1 MFNNALFLVQVAVIA
16 GFSRLL
22 AWAFRRFG
30 QPQVVGEMAAGIL
43 LGPTLLGLVA
53 PGVWHSLFPPE
64 SLGFLNALSQA
75 GLAIFMFLVGVK
87 VDFAEMRRHSSLAVV
102 TSNISII
109 LPLLMGFALAGYL
122 FPRYGSG
129 DPLAFALFIGTAMSV
144 TALPVLARILTERN
158 LLNTRLGSVA
168 IACAAIDDITAWI
181 LLATIVAITKHDQ
194 DARPIWLMLL
204 YVVLYGMAMFLLGK
218 ALNAWSRRI
227 HKRKLPLDATLFFV
241 VIALVSGAL
250 ADWIGI
256 HALVGA
262 FVAGLVTP
270 RQFREQLV
278 GKLEA
283 ITLLILIPLFFALTG
298 IRTNLLFGGGARVW
312 FDLFLIL
319 FVAMASKWGATM
331 VGARIKGMDW
341 REACQLGL
349 MMNTRGLVGLVV
361 LSVGQEQ
368 GILSGQLFSMM
379 VFMALVT
386 TFMAAPLMDRVA
398 IHKPEAVAA

>member
-1 MFNNALFLVQVAVIA
+1 MFNNALFLVQIAVIA

-22 AWAFRRFG
+22 AWAFRKIG

-53 PGVWHSLFPPE
+53 PGISRALFPAE

-75 GLAIFMFLVGVK
+75 GLAIFMFLIGVK

-109 LPLLMGFALAGYL
+109 IPLAMGIGLALYL
-122 FPRYGSG
+122 YPRYGSG
-129 DPLAFALFIGTAMSV
+129 DPLAFGLFIGTAMSV
-144 TALPVLARILTERN
+144 TAFPVLARILAERN

-168 IACAAIDDITAWI
+168 IACAAVDDITAWI

-194 DARPIWLMLL
+194 DARPIWLMLV
-204 YVVLYGMAMFLLGK
+204 YVALYGLGMYLLGK
-218 ALNAWSRRI
+218 VLNVWA
-227 HKRKLPLDATLFFV
+227 RKVHQRQLPLDATLIFV
-241 VIALVSGAL
+241 VIALVSGAVGE
-250 ADWIGI
+250 WIGV

-278 GKLEA
+278 DKLEA
-283 ITLLILIPLFFALTG
+283 ITLMILIPLFFALTG
-298 IRTNLLFGGGARVW
+298 IRTNLLFGGGAGVW
-312 FDLFLIL
+312 IDLVLIL

-331 VGARIKGMDW
+331 LGARMKGMDW

-361 LSVGQEQ
+361 LSVGREQ

-379 VFMALVT
+379 VFMALLT
-386 TFMAAPLMDRVA
+386 TFMAAPLMDRIA
-398 IHKPEAVAA
+398 RRQPAAVAA